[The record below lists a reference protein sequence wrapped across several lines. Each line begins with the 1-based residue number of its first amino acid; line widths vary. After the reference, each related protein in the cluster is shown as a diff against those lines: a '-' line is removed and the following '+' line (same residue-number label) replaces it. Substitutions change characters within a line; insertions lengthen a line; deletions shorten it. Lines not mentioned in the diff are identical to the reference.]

1 MARGEILVSPKWIDK
16 IIATRMIIERLIQFV
31 LSGRCRRNM
40 VVREES
46 CIMWMYSLKRC

>member
-16 IIATRMIIERLIQFV
+16 IIATIMIIERLMQSV

-40 VVREES
+40 VVMEES
-46 CIMWMYSLKRC
+46 CIMCMYSLKRC